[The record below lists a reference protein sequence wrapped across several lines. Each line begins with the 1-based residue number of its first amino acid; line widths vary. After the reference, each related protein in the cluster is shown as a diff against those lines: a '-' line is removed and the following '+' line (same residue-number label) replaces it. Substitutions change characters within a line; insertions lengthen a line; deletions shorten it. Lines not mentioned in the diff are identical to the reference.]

1 MSLNIDSAG
10 EANRKMNEFVNTFT
24 LEHFGEH
31 PKDEVQA
38 RSDALNAYYESEGYS
53 FGTDED
59 SFILPKLTE
68 EEHEAETAYRRSMGL
83 SEIVHPSEDEG
94 K

>member
-10 EANRKMNEFVNTFT
+10 EANRKMNEFIHAYT

-31 PKDEVQA
+31 PEDEVQA

-53 FGTDED
+53 FGPDED

-68 EEHEAETAYRRSMGL
+68 KEHEAETVYRRSMGL
-83 SEIVHPSEDEG
+83 SEISPL
-94 K
+94 

>member
-10 EANRKMNEFVNTFT
+10 EESRKMNEFVNAYT

-31 PKDEVQA
+31 PEDEVQA
-38 RSDALNAYYESEGYS
+38 RSDALNAYYGSLGCS

-59 SFILPKLTE
+59 SFILPKLTAE
-68 EEHEAETAYRRSMGL
+68 EQETESSYRRSMGF
-83 SEIVHPSEDEG
+83 SEIVYPSEDEG